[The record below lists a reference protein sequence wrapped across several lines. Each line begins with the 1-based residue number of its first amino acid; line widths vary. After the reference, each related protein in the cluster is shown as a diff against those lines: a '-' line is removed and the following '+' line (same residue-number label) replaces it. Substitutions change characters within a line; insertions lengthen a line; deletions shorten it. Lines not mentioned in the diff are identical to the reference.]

1 MTQEQF
7 NLNWHTYTDHLRE
20 LMETLMNTNKLAD
33 VTLICN
39 DKTKF
44 RAHKFVLSACS
55 PVFQSII
62 DDLPNKDDSFI
73 YLKGVESQKM
83 KSIQSVYVS
92 WTSKILSTQD
102 E

>member
-1 MTQEQF
+1 MSLEQF
-7 NLNWHTYTDHLRE
+7 NLNWPIYSDHLRE
-20 LMETLMNTNKLAD
+20 LMETLMKTNKSAD
-33 VTLICN
+33 VTIVCT
-39 DKTKF
+39 DGTKF
-44 RAHKFVLSACS
+44 KAHKFVLSACS